1 MVREPDQARYLSAA
15 LHQVVGQ
22 PPKQIGVELFQ
33 VSATLWGWDGP
44 ATPAPGREEFKII
57 KYIVR
62 DHQGTIGGIR
72 QVLLSR
78 VTASS
83 GKVSV

>member
-22 PPKQIGVELFQ
+22 GRSLKSRACLQ

-62 DHQGTIGGIR
+62 DHQGTIGGIP
-72 QVLLSR
+72 QGLLSR